1 MFFRFLLITI
11 FLCYNTSGELITRLP
26 GQPKNVPFKQHSG
39 YIVTDPQQ
47 GRALFYYFVEANSVN
62 PLSRPL
68 TLWLNGGPGCSSL
81 GFGAFMEHGP
91 FQPDKNGFLINN
103 KFSWNLESNMLY
115 VESPIGVGFSYSN
128 TSSNYVMWNDATT
141 AADNVKF
148 IVNWLEEFPEFK
160 DSDLYL
166 AGESYAGHY
175 IPQLAALLMEYNKQ
189 PNIKPINLKAI
200 ALGNPL
206 LGLDISINAA
216 DYLWSH
222 GAISDA
228 TLKLLKTVCNDSR
241 FVREHLYGIRTQG
254 CKDVFNIVGDEIGV
268 DIDRND
274 LLLPQCLSSPSLS
287 SVRCVS
293 SEQFKSKGMLAAIHA
308 TVCVTLVPIFTTPCS
323 IQDCFTL
330 YYIGL
335 ALQKYEHACL
345 RVLKKLDR
353 SGNIGD
359 PCLADRISSY
369 LNKPQVQEA
378 LHASTTHLSSSWDFC
393 SGPLVYQ
400 QDNLDMNLI
409 PLVSNLIRDGIPVM
423 LYSGDQDTKIPLTQ
437 TRIIANMLAQNLN
450 LTPFTKYAPWFNKK
464 QVGGWAQ
471 SFGAIR
477 KDGMNVTYLTYATVM
492 GAAHE
497 VPLTSPSQALTLFK
511 AFLSG
516 TPL

>member
-1 MFFRFLLITI
+1 MKFIDSTRFGRSSTLVVRTEIMFFYFLLITI
-11 FLCYNTSGELITRLP
+11 FLCYHTSSELITRLP

-39 YIVTDPQQ
+39 YIVTDSQQ

-115 VESPIGVGFSYSN
+115 VESPIGVGFSN
-128 TSSNYVMWNDATT
+128 TSSNYVMWNDTTT

-175 IPQLAALLMEYNKQ
+175 IPQLAALLLEYNKQ

-206 LGLDISINAA
+206 LDLDISINAA

-241 FVREHLYGIRTQG
+241 FVREHVHGIRTQG

-274 LLLPQCLSSPSLS
+274 LLLPQCLSLPSLS
-287 SVRCVS
+287 SARSVN
-293 SEQFKSKGMLAAIHA
+293 SEQFKPNGMLAAIHA
-308 TVCVTLVPIFTTPCS
+308 S
-323 IQDCFTL
+323 
-330 YYIGL
+330 
-335 ALQKYEHACL
+335 
-345 RVLKKLDR
+345 LDR
-353 SGNIGD
+353 SGNTGD
-359 PCLADRISSY
+359 PCLADRIFSY
-369 LNKPQVQEA
+369 INKPQVQEA
-378 LHASTTHLSSSWDFC
+378 LHASTTHLTSSWDFC

-423 LYSGDQDTKIPLTQ
+423 LYRLV
-437 TRIIANMLAQNLN
+437 
-450 LTPFTKYAPWFNKK
+450 
-464 QVGGWAQ
+464 VG
-471 SFGAIR
+471 
-477 KDGMNVTYLTYATVM
+477 
-492 GAAHE
+492 
-497 VPLTSPSQALTLFK
+497 
-511 AFLSG
+511 LSR
-516 TPL
+516 LVQ

>member
-1 MFFRFLLITI
+1 MKLYVLFLQNIILFYYLLIV
-11 FLCYNTSGELITRLP
+11 FLCYHSSSELITSLP
-26 GQPKNVPFKQHSG
+26 GQPINVSFKQHSG
-39 YIVTDPQQ
+39 YIVTDAQQ
-47 GRALFYYFVEANSVN
+47 GRALFYYFVEANSVD

-103 KFSWNLESNMLY
+103 KYSWNLESNMLY

-128 TSSNYVMWNDATT
+128 TSSNYILWNDTTT
-141 AADNVKF
+141 AEDNAKF

-166 AGESYAGHY
+166 TGESYAGHY
-175 IPQLAALLMEYNKQ
+175 IPQLAALLLEYNKQ

-206 LGLDISINAA
+206 LDLDISVNAA

-228 TLKLLKTVCNDSR
+228 TLKLEKTVCNDSR
-241 FVREHLYGIRTQG
+241 FLREYVHEIWTQE
-254 CKDVFNIVGDEIGV
+254 CNDVFNIVGNEIGV
-268 DIDRND
+268 DIDRSD
-274 LLLPQCLSSPSLS
+274 LLLPQCLSSPSS
-287 SVRCVS
+287 SSARSVN
-293 SEQFKSKGMLAAIHA
+293 SEQFKSKGKLAAIHA
-308 TVCVTLVPIFTTPCS
+308 TL
-323 IQDCFTL
+323 
-330 YYIGL
+330 G
-335 ALQKYEHACL
+335 
-345 RVLKKLDR
+345 RR
-353 SGNIGD
+353 GNIGD
-359 PCLADRISSY
+359 PCLVDRIFSY
-369 LNKPQVQEA
+369 LNKPQVQKA
-378 LHASTTHLSSSWDFC
+378 LHANTTHLPSHWDFC
-393 SGPLVYQ
+393 SRPLVYQ
-400 QDNLDMNLI
+400 EDNLDMNLI
-409 PLVSNLIRDGIPVM
+409 PIVSNLIRDGIPVM

-450 LTPFTKYAPWFNKK
+450 LTSFTKYAPWFHKK

-471 SFGAIR
+471 SFGAL
-477 KDGMNVTYLTYATVM
+477 KDGKNVTYLTFATVR

-497 VPLTSPSQALTLFK
+497 VPFTSPSQALTLFK
-511 AFLSG
+511 AFISG